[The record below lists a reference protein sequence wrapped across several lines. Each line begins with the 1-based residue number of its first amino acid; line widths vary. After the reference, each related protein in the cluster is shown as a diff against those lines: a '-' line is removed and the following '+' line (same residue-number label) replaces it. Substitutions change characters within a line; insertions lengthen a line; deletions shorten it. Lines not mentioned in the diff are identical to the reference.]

1 MIKGN
6 KELRRYTTI
15 YPKTIT
21 TINSWDDY
29 LGYKHKLLK
38 QSNNSKLGKVVGK
51 GAFVKKPLYSLSLV
65 EREMGCPKSCH
76 HWHSC
81 YGNNMP
87 FAHRF
92 RTDSVEVFTK
102 ILEEEI
108 FYLLK
113 KHKFG
118 IHIRLHVLG
127 DFFSADYIKF
137 WGTILMLY
145 PKISI
150 YGYTAHSPK
159 SMLGKQ
165 IKNVISNTGFDRFA
179 IRFSNADIELSANS
193 TEYKPRLLKNVS
205 YKPIIC
211 PEQLDKVANCVS
223 CGLCWNSKAKQILFK
238 TH

>member
-15 YPKTIT
+15 YPKTVT
-21 TINSWDDY
+21 TINSLDDY
-29 LGYKHKLLK
+29 KNYGHKLLK
-38 QSNNSKLGKVVGK
+38 QSNNSKLGKVVGR

-76 HWHSC
+76 HWDSC

-92 RTDSVEVFTK
+92 KTYKTIVFTE
-102 ILEEEI
+102 ILRDEL
-108 FYLLK
+108 FNLHK

-127 DFFSADYIKF
+127 DFFSRDYIKF
-137 WGTILMLY
+137 WNIILMLY

-165 IKNVISNTGFDRFA
+165 IKNVINKIGFDR
-179 IRFSNADIELSANS
+179 
-193 TEYKPRLLKNVS
+193 LL
-205 YKPIIC
+205 
-211 PEQLDKVANCVS
+211 L
-223 CGLCWNSKAKQILFK
+223 GFLML
-238 TH
+238 T